1 MCLAAQWCFV
11 KMLIY
16 PISKFVISLVRHSA
30 FRFIIE
36 SMLTRLFS
44 PPANN
49 RHSAK
54 AKTGGFTLLEMM
66 IALAVFGLAAL
77 ALIRLSGYTTIQTA
91 RLDDRLSE
99 EIVAENLAAELLT
112 DPQPPSLGEQSGEAE
127 NLGRR
132 FFWTRE
138 VSADA
143 AANILRIKLAVGRSD
158 LGPGEERPP
167 FRMEL
172 IRRAQ
177 PQ

>member
-1 MCLAAQWCFV
+1 
-11 KMLIY
+11 ML
-16 PISKFVISLVRHSA
+16 
-30 FRFIIE
+30 
-36 SMLTRLFS
+36 MRLFS
-44 PPANN
+44 SSTNN
-49 RHSAK
+49 FQRGQTRAS
-54 AKTGGFTLLEMM
+54 GFTLLEMM

-99 EIVAENLAAELLT
+99 EIVAENLAAILLT

-127 NLGRR
+127 NLGRS

-138 VSADA
+138 VSVDA

-158 LGPGEERPP
+158 LGAGEERPP

-172 IRRAQ
+172 IRRAE

>member
-1 MCLAAQWCFV
+1 
-11 KMLIY
+11 ML
-16 PISKFVISLVRHSA
+16 
-30 FRFIIE
+30 
-36 SMLTRLFS
+36 MRLFS
-44 PPANN
+44 SPSNSLRRGPVK
-49 RHSAK
+49 SC
-54 AKTGGFTLLEMM
+54 GFTLLEMM

-112 DPQPPSLGEQSGEAE
+112 DPQPPSLGEQSGETE

-132 FFWTRE
+132 FVWTRE
-138 VSADA
+138 VSLDPAI
-143 AANILRIKLAVGRSD
+143 NILRIKLAVGRSD

-167 FRMEL
+167 FTMEL
-172 IRRAQ
+172 IRQAQ